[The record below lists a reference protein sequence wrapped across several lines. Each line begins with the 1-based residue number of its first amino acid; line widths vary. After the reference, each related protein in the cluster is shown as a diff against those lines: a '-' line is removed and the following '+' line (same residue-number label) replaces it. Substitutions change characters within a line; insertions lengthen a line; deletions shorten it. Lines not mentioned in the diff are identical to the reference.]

1 MEGVDRVSNLK
12 ATFRSLKWYEAVM
25 MAVMVAVAGEQLAES
40 LASAEAHNPAWLAG
54 VNFASALC
62 GVVCIFF
69 TAKASVSAC
78 VFGIANT
85 AAYSVYLAYWHVYG
99 TLCLEVLVYLPVSVG
114 QWIIWA
120 RHRDRVER
128 RLTQV
133 RRLGPLGLLA
143 AASSVG
149 CGAAAYWLVLDAAG
163 GSAVLWDSLTVSI
176 GVVAVVLS
184 MLRYREQYVLW
195 LITDVVAVAMFVE
208 LSDPVYLVKKSIY
221 LIMALVGLRNWW
233 RLSARSRKP
242 FPGAPPPFLNARRT
256 RRRRIRSSRRQIQT
270 RTPSATST
278 VSHWPSN
285 LGLKH
290 SMPYLLPPSDT

>member
-1 MEGVDRVSNLK
+1 MEGVDRISNLK
-12 ATFRSLKWYEAVM
+12 ETFRSLKWYELVMMAVM
-25 MAVMVAVAGEQLAES
+25 MAVAAEQLAES
-40 LASAEAHNPAWLAG
+40 LASPEAHNPAWLAA

-85 AAYSVYLAYWHVYG
+85 AAYSAYLAYWHVYG

-114 QWIIWA
+114 QWILWA

-133 RRLGPLGLLA
+133 RRLDADGLLLVVFA
-143 AASSVG
+143 VG
-149 CGAAAYWLVLDAAG
+149 CGTMIYWLILDAAG
-163 GSAVLWDSLTVSI
+163 GNAAVWDSMTVSI

-184 MLRYREQYVLW
+184 MLRYREQYILW
-195 LITDVVAVAMFVE
+195 LVTDVVAVAMFVE
-208 LSDPVYLVKKSIY
+208 LQDPVYLVKKSIY

-233 RLSARSRKP
+233 RLSAR
-242 FPGAPPPFLNARRT
+242 G
-256 RRRRIRSSRRQIQT
+256 Q
-270 RTPSATST
+270 
-278 VSHWPSN
+278 
-285 LGLKH
+285 
-290 SMPYLLPPSDT
+290 